1 MEYYNRNLFLK
12 ISSNFSELEE
22 VSILDAQLLFNLRSK
37 RKNNFLNSIYG
48 GVQEQEEYLTKYLN
62 NKNIDGEIYYR
73 IKDKSNLVIGFVRI
87 TKLNYKDIFSWES
100 YILEEGVN
108 PIIAYDVMLII
119 FKIGFEYLHKKK
131 CGPWIVK
138 KIAHNIMI
146 FHKNVGMAKVIKEDE
161 NEILMQVLL
170 SDFNEKISYFEK
182 RKIGL
187 IRSLNE

>member
-22 VSILDAQLLFNLRSK
+22 ISIHDAQLLFNLRSK

-48 GVQEQEEYLTKYLN
+48 GVQEQAEYITKYLN
-62 NKNIDGEIYYR
+62 NKNIDEEIYYR
-73 IKDKSNLVIGFVRI
+73 IKDKSSLVIGFVRI

-119 FKIGFEYLHKKK
+119 FKIGFQYLHKKK
-131 CGPWIVK
+131 CGPWMVK
-138 KIAHNIMI
+138 KIAHNIMK

-161 NEILMQVLL
+161 NEILMQVLA
-170 SDFNEKISYFEK
+170 SDYNKNISYFEK
-182 RKIGL
+182 RKIGI
-187 IRSLNE
+187 IRSFND